1 MHPSQGFYLY
11 RADRLLIH
19 GTWWGLH
26 KAIDAH
32 KLVRV
37 KIDIPTDLDQ
47 HWGIDIK
54 KSIARPSPEIKR
66 DLKRIIDQVTEKGSR
81 PFTGRGRK
89 IEDKTTKRFWQ
100 IIPVD
105 NDFRFALNLQH
116 PIYEQLVLLL
126 DDDARELLD
135 IYLKGLQAYLPLEAI
150 QARMQQSP
158 YRIRQETAFSHDEIH
173 EVAQKIKSL
182 NLSQYHI
189 ESLLKTELF
198 KKHEELLQNGE
209 DELQ

>member
-1 MHPSQGFYLY
+1 
-11 RADRLLIH
+11 LLIH

-54 KSIARPSPEIKR
+54 KSIARPSPEIKK
-66 DLKRIIDQVTEKGSR
+66 DLKRIIAQVTEKGSR

-100 IIPVD
+100 IVPVE
-105 NDFRFALNLQH
+105 NDFRFALDLQH
-116 PIYEQLVLLL
+116 PIYEQLVSLL
-126 DDDARELLD
+126 DDDAKAILN

-150 QARMQQSP
+150 QAKLQQSP
-158 YRIRQETAFSHDEIH
+158 YRIRQETALSYDEVLALT
-173 EVAQKIKSL
+173 ERIKSL
-182 NLSQYHI
+182 NLSQKHI

-198 KKHEELLQNGE
+198 RNHKELLQDGD
-209 DELQ
+209 DEL